1 MSAAKFVSMK
11 VSVQGKG
18 WTCRNAEVTG
28 KVLSENAAQGDAGG
42 WTDKLLAKADASKL
56 SGPGR
61 RFKQFVKDNTLR
73 APEGDG
79 WFWVPID
86 KVQAVREQFTLSQAE
101 LRQAMQEAEQ
111 DWPNILQRA
120 KEQLNGLFDADKYPK
135 SGAELMAIYDISVT
149 WRPAPDAAKFL
160 ALFGADRA
168 ALASAIAAEVQA
180 EYVEAEKTARVDL
193 LNKLAVPLKAF
204 IAKMEELNASD
215 GKGKKLFDSTVQNMA
230 RFADIVDGLNVDQD
244 ADVTALAAKCRKL
257 GSLTPE
263 VLKGS
268 GGATVLRTE
277 CANVAKAAQDDI
289 GRLMA
294 AFKA

>member
-18 WTCRNAEVTG
+18 WTSQNDEVTA
-28 KVLSENAAQGDAGG
+28 KTLSEQSAEAGWG
-42 WTDKLLAKADASKL
+42 TWRDLLLAKEDRSKL

-86 KVQAVREQFTLSQAE
+86 KVQAVREHFTQAQADM
-101 LRQAMQEAEQ
+101 RQVLQEAEL
-111 DWPNILQRA
+111 DWPNILERA
-120 KEQLNGLFDADKYPK
+120 RKARNGLFNPEQYPA
-135 SGAELMAIYDISVT
+135 SGAELSAIYDISVT

-168 ALASAIAAEVQA
+168 ALASEIAAEVQA
-180 EYVEAEKTARVDL
+180 EYVEAEKTARQDL

-244 ADVTALAAKCRKL
+244 PDVTALAAKCRKL